1 MITVKVIG
9 ASADRKQIIVDAST
23 TIKECFDRA
32 GINRGNSAIYLDG
45 IPVGAAEINATL
57 ADMHVSEGCT
67 LSAITKSDAA

>member
-9 ASADRKQIIVDAST
+9 ASADRKQIIVSADT
-23 TIKECFDRA
+23 TIKECFDKA

-45 IPVGAAEINATL
+45 IPVSASEINATL
-57 ADMHVSEGCT
+57 EDMHITEGCT

>member
-9 ASADRKQIIVDAST
+9 ASADRKQIIVDGST
-23 TIKECFDRA
+23 TIKECFDKA

-57 ADMHVSEGCT
+57 ADMNVSEGCT